1 MKLGDIRLTFES
13 TIEWNEQVLQEST
26 NEITISGGIVKI
38 YAGFEPD
45 FTRREVL
52 ESLCHVVMTGD

>member
-26 NEITISGGIVKI
+26 NEITISGGIVSI
-38 YAGFEPD
+38 YAGFEPGG
-45 FTRREVL
+45 TRREVL
-52 ESLCHVVMTGD
+52 ESLGHVVMTGG